1 MSIDFYKALEIS
13 GIGIAGV
20 FLFMTVFY
28 FVIMGLDKFF
38 PNEQKMEKIS
48 EISQEEYEP
57 VEFNDDEFE

>member
-28 FVIMGLDKFF
+28 FVIRGIDRLF
-38 PNEQKMEKIS
+38 PYKKDEEKDS
-48 EISQEEYEP
+48 
-57 VEFNDDEFE
+57 